1 MENSGQS
8 RSGGCASQL
17 TASFLHHLL
26 ETSLPQYIRT
36 VLQPAYAR
44 RYHALMSAVK
54 EELVPLGVV
63 VPAPDQSGIGGGYF
77 VWLTL
82 PGGIDAELVARK
94 ASDEE
99 MLILPPGSTFRVY
112 GDTLESPN
120 VFKSDLRL
128 CFAWV
133 EEELLAEGIKRLASV
148 IRRIQNNQ

>member
-1 MENSGQS
+1 M
-8 RSGGCASQL
+8 
-17 TASFLHHLL
+17 HHLL
-26 ETSLPQYIRT
+26 QTSLPQYIRT

-63 VPAPDQSGIGGGYF
+63 VPAPDKSGIGGGYF

-82 PGGIDAELVARK
+82 PRGIDAELVARK

-99 MLILPPGSTFRVY
+99 MLILPPGSTFQVH
-112 GDTLESPN
+112 GDTLESQN
-120 VFKSDLRL
+120 MFRNDFRL

-133 EEELLAEGIKRLASV
+133 EEEFLIEGVKRLASV
-148 IRRIQNNQ
+148 IRRIQNDQ